1 MEESGSEGLD
11 KMLMSRQDTQ
21 FMQEVEIMF
30 QMIDN

>member
-21 FMQEVEIMF
+21 FMQEVEIML
-30 QMIDN
+30 